1 MLPAAASGRVAIVSV
16 ALLAALAGCGGG
28 SAESVA
34 PGTPPTPG
42 GTLAIAVPA
51 APHTLDPLLA
61 RTPADLLVAR
71 QIYEP
76 LIERLSGPYGDVRR
90 RAGLVISA
98 DPAEHNT
105 IWRLH
110 LRSNVRF
117 QDGARFNASAV
128 LANVERWRGTSEG
141 SALLPGLVAVDAPR
155 PDLVRFIF
163 SEPDPDLKRQLA
175 SPQLGIVSPRA
186 LRSTGASARLA
197 RGVAAGTG
205 AFELRERDPQHL
217 LLARNVQWWG
227 TRHELGPAVDQID
240 LRIVTSPAE
249 RLMLLRRGEVQVAYD
264 LESAQ
269 VARLRR
275 DPLLTALPG
284 KGSTALGLERSVR
297 GIASAG
303 ATPVL
308 SQAWLTRIATGAG

>member
-1 MLPAAASGRVAIVSV
+1 V
-16 ALLAALAGCGGG
+16 LAGCGGG
-28 SAESVA
+28 STESVS

-42 GTLAIAVPA
+42 GTLAIAVPN
-51 APHTLDPLLA
+51 APQTLDPLLA

-90 RAGLVISA
+90 RAGLVTSA
-98 DPAEHNT
+98 DPAERNT

-117 QDGARFNASAV
+117 ADGARYNATAV
-128 LANVERWRGTSEG
+128 LANVGRWRGTTEG

-163 SEPDPDLKRQLA
+163 ESPDPDLERQLA
-175 SPQLGIVSPRA
+175 SPQLGLVSPRV
-186 LRSTGASARLA
+186 LRSGDASARLA

-205 AFELRERDPQHL
+205 AFELRERDPQRL

-240 LRIVTSPAE
+240 LRIVPSPAE
-249 RLMLLRRGEVQVAYD
+249 RLMLLRRGEVQAAYD
-264 LESAQ
+264 LEPAQ
-269 VARLRR
+269 IARLKR

-284 KGSTALGLERSVR
+284 RGSTALGLERSVR

-303 ATPVL
+303 AVPVL